1 MSMPHQNEIR
11 ENVRIAPGVNRY
23 KIYSPDIAQARRA
36 GQFVIIRISDQSE
49 RIPLTIA
56 DANPKNGEIV
66 LMVQEV
72 GKTTAHLATL
82 KAGEQLRDIVGP
94 LGLPTHIEN
103 FGTVVVVGG
112 GIGIA
117 PCHPIAKAM
126 KDAGNRVSTILG
138 ARSKDLIIMEEEM
151 NKISDALNI
160 CTDDGSYGHKGLVT
174 DLLKRLITEQG
185 KPDLVVAIGPVIM
198 MKYVVLT
205 LRPYNVPVVVSLNP
219 IMIDGTG
226 MCGGC
231 RVEVGGQ
238 TKFVCVDGPEFDGY
252 AVDFDLLMQRLSLYR
267 EMEKEAYERFTAEHQ
282 CKIRA

>member
-103 FGTVVVVGG
+103 FGT
-112 GIGIA
+112 
-117 PCHPIAKAM
+117 KAM

-151 NKISDALNI
+151 NKISDELNI